1 MKALNFEQIKKLV
14 HGAARIEEG
23 DGKISFFR
31 FSREQQ
37 ELYKT
42 ASADFYMKTFATAGI
57 TLEFQTDSENM
68 ELSVSVSRGSSRRFF
83 THSIFVNGER
93 VDELSGNIGES
104 ENVVFNKSFNLGK
117 GMKTV
122 RILFPWSVASS
133 LLSLKLDDNAG
144 VVPVNKKLKLLML
157 GDSITQGYDAM
168 IPENSY
174 ATQVMTYFNA
184 EALNKGIAGEQ
195 FFPALVLQPED
206 FKPDLITVA
215 YGTNDWRHGTKEN
228 FEQTCLGFFVNLRI
242 SYPNVPIIALTPL
255 WRVDIN
261 TTYEFGQPLNYVSSY
276 IKRVAKQ
283 VDNMTVI
290 DCMEYIPHNSRL
302 FQTDGVHPVDAGFK
316 HYSKNIIKE
325 LENKIKK

>member
-1 MKALNFEQIKKLV
+1 MQKLTLEQIKNLV
-14 HGAARIEEG
+14 HGVSRVEEG
-23 DGKISFFR
+23 DSAISFFR
-31 FSREQQ
+31 FSKEQQ

-68 ELSVSVSRGSSRRFF
+68 ELLVSVSRGSSRRFF

-157 GDSITQGYDAM
+157 GDSITQGYDA
-168 IPENSY
+168 IQPDHAY
-174 ATQVMTYFNA
+174 AFQVANHFNA
-184 EALNKGIAGEQ
+184 EARNKGIAGEQ

-206 FKPDLITVA
+206 FKPDIITVA

-228 FEQTCLGFFVNLRI
+228 FEQTCLGFFVNLRS
-242 SYPNVPIIALTPL
+242 SYPNVPIIALTPI
-255 WRVDIN
+255 WRVDID
-261 TTYEFGQPLNYVSSY
+261 TVYEFGMPLNYVSNY
-276 IKRVAKQ
+276 IKRVSKQ
-283 VDNMTVI
+283 VDNMSVI
-290 DCMEYIPHNSRL
+290 DCIDYIPHNPRL
-302 FQTDGVHPVDAGFK
+302 FQTDGVHPVDAGFM
-316 HYSKNIIKE
+316 HYSNNLIKE
-325 LENKIKK
+325 IKNRL

>member
-1 MKALNFEQIKKLV
+1 MTALNFEQIKKLV

-31 FSREQQ
+31 FTKAQQ

-42 ASADFYMKTFATAGI
+42 TTEDFYTKTFATAGI
-57 TLEFQTDSENM
+57 TLEFETDSENL
-68 ELSVSVSRGSSRRFF
+68 ELSVSVSKGSSRSFF
-83 THSIFVNGER
+83 THSIFVNGNR
-93 VDELSGNIGES
+93 IDELSGDIGEAEKLS
-104 ENVVFNKSFNLGK
+104 FSKAFNLGK

-133 LLSLKLDDNAG
+133 LLSLKLDDNAK
-144 VVPVNKKLKLLML
+144 VVPVNKEVKLLML
-157 GDSITQGYDAM
+157 GDSITQGYDSM

-174 ATQVMTYFNA
+174 ATQVMTCLNA
-184 EALNKGIAGEQ
+184 EARNKGIAGEQ

-228 FEQTCLGFFVNLRI
+228 FEQACLAFFVNLRS

-255 WRVDIN
+255 WRVDID
-261 TTYEFGQPLNYVSSY
+261 TDYEFGQPLNYVSSH
-276 IKRVAKQ
+276 INLVAKQ

-290 DCMEYIPHNSRL
+290 NCIDYIPHNPRL
-302 FQTDGVHPVDAGFK
+302 FQTDGVHPIDAGFM
-316 HYSKNIIKE
+316 HYGNNLIKE
-325 LENKIKK
+325 LENKI